1 MVTHLTLQITAT
13 ETRIFSAGADV
24 RLPLGDSVI
33 DGFIFQHSPV
43 TAYEAEVAIEHIE
56 NRIIPVR
63 AALPAG
69 DLILHCPDPRL
80 NYLLT
85 GDDAGFLF
93 TGEIERA
100 FNEIVNVISGSPVS
114 STSLPSDKQFTA
126 FLLIIREITHHWGL
140 TGLVPGTAGKNDV
153 I

>member
-1 MVTHLTLQITAT
+1 MTHLTLQITAT
-13 ETRIFSAGADV
+13 ETRIFSAEADV

-33 DGFIFQHSPV
+33 DGFVFQHSPV

-69 DLILHCPDPRL
+69 ELILHCPDLRL
-80 NYLLT
+80 NYLLS
-85 GDDAGFLF
+85 GDKTDFLS
-93 TGEIERA
+93 TEEIERG

-140 TGLVPGTAGKNDV
+140 TGLIPETTGKNDV
-153 I
+153 M

>member
-13 ETRIFSAGADV
+13 ETRIFSAEADV

-33 DGFIFQHSPV
+33 DGFVFQHSPV

-56 NRIIPVR
+56 NRIIPAR
-63 AALPAG
+63 AALPAE

-85 GDDAGFLF
+85 GDDAGFLS
-93 TGEIERA
+93 TEEIERG

-114 STSLPSDKQFTA
+114 STSLPSDTQFTA

-140 TGLVPGTAGKNDV
+140 TGLIPGTAGKNDV

>member
-1 MVTHLTLQITAT
+1 MTHMTLQITAT

-56 NRIIPVR
+56 NRIIPAR

-140 TGLVPGTAGKNDV
+140 TGLVPGTAGKMM
-153 I
+153 

>member
-1 MVTHLTLQITAT
+1 MTHMTLQITAT

-56 NRIIPVR
+56 NRIIPAR
-63 AALPAG
+63 AALPAE

-85 GDDAGFLF
+85 GDDAGFLS
-93 TGEIERA
+93 TEEIERGI
-100 FNEIVNVISGSPVS
+100 NEIVNVISGSPVS

-140 TGLVPGTAGKNDV
+140 AGLMPGTAGKNDV

>member
-56 NRIIPVR
+56 NRIIPAR

>member
-1 MVTHLTLQITAT
+1 M
-13 ETRIFSAGADV
+13 
-24 RLPLGDSVI
+24 
-33 DGFIFQHSPV
+33 

-56 NRIIPVR
+56 NRIIPAR

-85 GDDAGFLF
+85 GDDAGFLS
-93 TGEIERA
+93 TEETERA

-140 TGLVPGTAGKNDV
+140 AGLVPGTAGKNDV

>member
-13 ETRIFSAGADV
+13 ETRIFSAEADV

-33 DGFIFQHSPV
+33 DGFVFQHSPV

-56 NRIIPVR
+56 NRIIPAR
-63 AALPAG
+63 

-85 GDDAGFLF
+85 GDDAGFLS
-93 TGEIERA
+93 TEETERA

-140 TGLVPGTAGKNDV
+140 TGLIPGTAGKNDV

>member
-13 ETRIFSAGADV
+13 ETRIFSAEADV

-33 DGFIFQHSPV
+33 DGFVFQHSPV

-56 NRIIPVR
+56 NRIIPAR
-63 AALPAG
+63 AALPAE

-85 GDDAGFLF
+85 GDDAGFLS
-93 TGEIERA
+93 TEEIERG

-126 FLLIIREITHHWGL
+126 FLLITREITHHWGL
-140 TGLVPGTAGKNDV
+140 TGLIPGTAGKNDV

>member
-1 MVTHLTLQITAT
+1 MTHMTLQITAT

-56 NRIIPVR
+56 NRIIPAR

-85 GDDAGFLF
+85 GDDAGFLS
-93 TGEIERA
+93 TEEIERG

>member
-13 ETRIFSAGADV
+13 ETRIFSAEADV

-33 DGFIFQHSPV
+33 DGFVFQHSPV

-56 NRIIPVR
+56 NRIIPAR
-63 AALPAG
+63 AALPAE

-85 GDDAGFLF
+85 GDDAGFLS
-93 TGEIERA
+93 TEEIERG

-140 TGLVPGTAGKNDV
+140 TGLIPGTAGKNDV

>member
-1 MVTHLTLQITAT
+1 MAIHLTLQIAAA
-13 ETRIFSAGADV
+13 ETRIFSSEAGV

-33 DGFIFQHSPV
+33 DGFTFQHSPL

-56 NRIIPVR
+56 NRIIPAR

-69 DLILHCPDPRL
+69 ELILHCPDPRL

-85 GDDAGFLF
+85 GDEADFLSAE
-93 TGEIERA
+93 EIERA

-114 STSLPSDKQFTA
+114 STSLPSDKHFTA

-140 TGLVPGTAGKNDV
+140 AGLIPETTGKNDV

>member
-13 ETRIFSAGADV
+13 ETRIFSAEADV

-33 DGFIFQHSPV
+33 DGFVFQHSPV

-56 NRIIPVR
+56 NRIIPAR
-63 AALPAG
+63 SALPAG

-85 GDDAGFLF
+85 GDDAGFLS
-93 TGEIERA
+93 TEEIERG

-140 TGLVPGTAGKNDV
+140 TGLIPGTAGKNDV

>member
-24 RLPLGDSVI
+24 RLPLGDSAI

-56 NRIIPVR
+56 NRIIPAR

-140 TGLVPGTAGKNDV
+140 AGLVPGTAGKNDV

>member
-13 ETRIFSAGADV
+13 ETRIFSAEADV

-33 DGFIFQHSPV
+33 DGFVFQHSPV

-56 NRIIPVR
+56 NRIILAR
-63 AALPAG
+63 AALPAE

-85 GDDAGFLF
+85 GDDAGFLS
-93 TGEIERA
+93 TEEIERG

-140 TGLVPGTAGKNDV
+140 TGLIPGTAGKNDV

>member
-1 MVTHLTLQITAT
+1 MTHLALQITAT
-13 ETRIFSAGADV
+13 ETRIFSAEADV

-43 TAYEAEVAIEHIE
+43 TDYEAEVAIEHIE
-56 NRIIPVR
+56 NRIIPAR

-85 GDDAGFLF
+85 GDEAGFLS
-93 TGEIERA
+93 TEKIERA

-140 TGLVPGTAGKNDV
+140 SGLVPGTAGKNDV

>member
-1 MVTHLTLQITAT
+1 MVTHLTLQIAAT
-13 ETRIFSAGADV
+13 ETRIFSAEADV

-33 DGFIFQHSPV
+33 DGFVFRHSPV

-56 NRIIPVR
+56 NRIIPAR
-63 AALPAG
+63 ALLPAG
-69 DLILHCPDPRL
+69 ELILHCPDPRL

-85 GDDAGFLF
+85 GNEADFLS
-93 TGEIERA
+93 TEEIERA

-140 TGLVPGTAGKNDV
+140 AGLVPGTAGKNDV

>member
-1 MVTHLTLQITAT
+1 M
-13 ETRIFSAGADV
+13 

-33 DGFIFQHSPV
+33 DGLVFQHSPV

-56 NRIIPVR
+56 NRIIPAR

-85 GDDAGFLF
+85 GDDAGFLS
-93 TGEIERA
+93 TEEIERA

-126 FLLIIREITHHWGL
+126 FY
-140 TGLVPGTAGKNDV
+140 
-153 I
+153 

>member
-1 MVTHLTLQITAT
+1 MTHMTLQITAT

-56 NRIIPVR
+56 NRIIPAR
-63 AALPAG
+63 AALPAE

-85 GDDAGFLF
+85 GDDAGFLS
-93 TGEIERA
+93 TEEIERG

-140 TGLVPGTAGKNDV
+140 AGLMPGTAGKNDV

>member
-1 MVTHLTLQITAT
+1 MTHMTLQITAT

-56 NRIIPVR
+56 NRIIPAR

-69 DLILHCPDPRL
+69 DLILYCPDPRL

>member
-1 MVTHLTLQITAT
+1 MTHMTLQITAT

-33 DGFIFQHSPV
+33 DGFVFQHSPV

-56 NRIIPVR
+56 NRIIPAR
-63 AALPAG
+63 AALPAE

-85 GDDAGFLF
+85 GDDAGFLS
-93 TGEIERA
+93 TEEIERG

-126 FLLIIREITHHWGL
+126 FLLIIREITYHWGL
-140 TGLVPGTAGKNDV
+140 TGLIPGTAGQNDV

>member
-13 ETRIFSAGADV
+13 ETRIFSAEADV

-33 DGFIFQHSPV
+33 DGFVFQHSPV

-56 NRIIPVR
+56 NRIIPAR
-63 AALPAG
+63 AALPAE

-85 GDDAGFLF
+85 GDDAGFLS
-93 TGEIERA
+93 TEEIERG

-140 TGLVPGTAGKNDV
+140 TGLILGTAGKNDV

>member
-13 ETRIFSAGADV
+13 ETRIFSAEADV

-33 DGFIFQHSPV
+33 DGFVFQHSPV

-56 NRIIPVR
+56 NRIIPAR
-63 AALPAG
+63 AALPAE

-85 GDDAGFLF
+85 GDDAGFLS
-93 TGEIERA
+93 TEEIERG

-140 TGLVPGTAGKNDV
+140 TGLVPGIAGKNDV

>member
-1 MVTHLTLQITAT
+1 MTHMTLQITAT

-33 DGFIFQHSPV
+33 DGFVFRHSPV

-56 NRIIPVR
+56 NRIIPAR
-63 AALPAG
+63 ATLPAG
-69 DLILHCPDPRL
+69 ELILHCPDPRL

-85 GDDAGFLF
+85 GDEADFLS
-93 TGEIERA
+93 TEEIERA

-140 TGLVPGTAGKNDV
+140 AGLVPGTAGKNDV

>member
-13 ETRIFSAGADV
+13 ETRIFSAEADV

-33 DGFIFQHSPV
+33 DGFVFQHSPV

-56 NRIIPVR
+56 NRIIPAW
-63 AALPAG
+63 AALPAE

-85 GDDAGFLF
+85 GDDAGFLS
-93 TGEIERA
+93 TEEIERG

-140 TGLVPGTAGKNDV
+140 TGLIPGTAGKNDV

>member
-13 ETRIFSAGADV
+13 ETRIFSAEADV

-33 DGFIFQHSPV
+33 DGFVFQHSPV

-56 NRIIPVR
+56 NRIIPAR
-63 AALPAG
+63 AALPAE

-85 GDDAGFLF
+85 GDDAGFLS
-93 TGEIERA
+93 TEETERG

-140 TGLVPGTAGKNDV
+140 TGLIPGTAGKNDV

>member
-1 MVTHLTLQITAT
+1 MAIHLTLQITAT
-13 ETRIFSAGADV
+13 ETRIFSAEADV
-24 RLPLGDSVI
+24 RLPIGDSVI
-33 DGFIFQHSPV
+33 DGVVFQHSPV
-43 TAYEAEVAIEHIE
+43 TACEAEAAIEHIE
-56 NRIIPVR
+56 NRIIPAR

-85 GDDAGFLF
+85 GDEADFLS
-93 TGEIERA
+93 TEEIERG

-114 STSLPSDKQFTA
+114 STPLPSDKQFTA

-140 TGLVPGTAGKNDV
+140 AGLVLR
-153 I
+153 

>member
-1 MVTHLTLQITAT
+1 MTHMTLQITAT

-56 NRIIPVR
+56 NRIIPAR

>member
-1 MVTHLTLQITAT
+1 MTHMTLQITAT

-33 DGFIFQHSPV
+33 DGFVFQHSPV

-56 NRIIPVR
+56 NRIIPAR
-63 AALPAG
+63 AALPAE

-85 GDDAGFLF
+85 GDDAGFLS
-93 TGEIERA
+93 TEEIERG

-140 TGLVPGTAGKNDV
+140 AGLMPGTAGKNDV

>member
-33 DGFIFQHSPV
+33 DGFVFQHSPV

-56 NRIIPVR
+56 NRIIPAR

-85 GDDAGFLF
+85 GDDAGFLS
-93 TGEIERA
+93 TEEIERA